1 MSSTGLNN
9 TVEGTNEQDVELL
22 TYSKYFQIN
31 YDFMNSSEEELF
43 SQDSESEFEEEHT
56 KKSTNYGLVD
66 EDASSDEE
74 DLSSDEDLSY
84 SDSEA
89 SPSLSADAGKDES
102 AEVEGESEYD
112 SDYDD
117 DSDSKPYGP
126 DWYKKPQFRKGPPAG
141 YTAQANKFLKSN
153 QAADSDFS
161 DSDEDEDDDGS
172 KNKVKSSREKLLVEF
187 FRNSKKIDAA
197 ELTGEW
203 EKLLE
208 EYEST
213 IKLLSKFQQQN
224 NQAIPN
230 IFVKILLQLEDA
242 VNSYDEEHSVTK
254 SKSNSKAYNSLKQR
268 FKKTFREYQD
278 YVNIFN
284 LSKEELFYNES
295 LLSEDAKFVIAEETK
310 KEEELPQLASQS
322 VKFFTTLN
330 TVLEHKG
337 KKNTDIHQQIETM
350 VDVLENLASDSY
362 EKILA
367 YLNLIPLRF
376 EATNN
381 MAYQPLDQWRVSFN
395 EIDALFKL
403 LEDNID
409 EYIVSEVATRND
421 FLDDKESL
429 FNPSSGKK
437 EILGSIFAFVE
448 RLDSEFSKSLLH
460 IDYKSMEYVDRLRN
474 EQEIYNMILRTQLYL
489 EKTLPKEKEGFF
501 LSRVLI
507 LRLNHIYYKPNDLIE
522 TFESEAWEF
531 IKTLSIE
538 YTSRF
543 QGGVTSNAELIDNLV
558 AVFKTDEEA
567 KKLNFNEKAHL
578 FKIYYYALN
587 DEYTTAV
594 ALLENFAQEGFAINE
609 INKYDSSIQI
619 LFNRVIVQLGF
630 SSFKNC
636 LFNDSQSILRPV
648 SLPQQLKEFMG
659 QKSVSKYNDFNDK
672 SGSNSMQ
679 FADGVKL
686 EDVHL
691 PFHKHIN
698 LDLIDTVFLTCSLIN
713 DVPKIAALN
722 SRCVV
727 SEPIP
732 NTPKTIK
739 KKLDT
744 YEKAGFHAPAESQK
758 DFILHAAIA
767 MQKGDW
773 KKAMDYVSKTAVWN
787 LFTETKQQV
796 DLVEI
801 FKTQTL
807 KTYIF
812 NIKKFYSKLSIA
824 KLDAIFE
831 LGSEKIKEILKETFE
846 THEVEASIEEDSQYI
861 IFQKGIELPKL
872 EELCLK
878 LNRERKN
885 RRYKNGTNQ
894 HSNYNHHS
902 SKF

>member
-1 MSSTGLNN
+1 MSTSDLN
-9 TVEGTNEQDVELL
+9 TAVDGGNEQDVDLL
-22 TYSKYFQIN
+22 TYSKYFQNN

-43 SQDSESEFEEEHT
+43 SQDSDSEIET
-56 KKSTNYGLVD
+56 KTGNYGLQN
-66 EDASSDEE
+66 EDVSSDEE
-74 DLSSDEDLSY
+74 DLSSDEGF
-84 SDSEA
+84 SDSDNEV
-89 SPSLSADAGKDES
+89 SPSLASKS
-102 AEVEGESEYD
+102 NAEVSDKASDVSEYD

-161 DSDEDEDDDGS
+161 DSEDEYDEDGS
-172 KNKVKSSREKLLVEF
+172 KNKVKSSKQKLLVEF
-187 FRNSKKIDAA
+187 FRHSKKIDVA

-203 EKLLE
+203 EKILE
-208 EYEST
+208 EYEAT
-213 IKLLSKFQQQN
+213 LKLLSKFQQQN
-224 NQAIPN
+224 NQAVPN
-230 IFVKILLQLEDA
+230 IFVKILLQCEEA
-242 VNSYDEEHSVTK
+242 INSYDEDQSGTK
-254 SKSNSKAYNSLKQR
+254 SKTNSKAFNNLKQR
-268 FKKTFREYQD
+268 FKKTIREFQD
-278 YVNIFN
+278 FVNVFN
-284 LSKEELFYNES
+284 VSKDEIFYNES
-295 LLSEDAKFVIAEETK
+295 ALSEDAKFIIIEKSED
-310 KEEELPQLASQS
+310 KEDLPQLASKS
-322 VKFFTTLN
+322 VKFFIKLN
-330 TVLEHKG
+330 SVLEHKG
-337 KKNTDIHQQIETM
+337 KKNTDINEQIDTM
-350 VDVLENLASDSY
+350 VDILENLASDAY
-362 EKILA
+362 EKILS

-376 EATNN
+376 EATNS
-381 MAYQPLDQWRVSFN
+381 MAYQPLEQWKVSFT

-403 LEDNID
+403 LEENID
-409 EYIVSEVATRND
+409 EYIVSEVASRND

-429 FNPSSGKK
+429 VNPKTGKK
-437 EILGSIFAFVE
+437 EILGSVFAFVE
-448 RLDSEFSKSLLH
+448 RLNSEFAKSLLH
-460 IDYKSMEYVDRLRN
+460 IDYKSMEYVDRLRD
-474 EQEIYNMILRTQLYL
+474 EQDIYNMILRTQLYL

-507 LRLNHIYYKPNDLIE
+507 LRLDHIYYKPNDLIE
-522 TFESEAWEF
+522 IFEAEAWEF
-531 IKTLSIE
+531 IHSLTTKYET
-538 YTSRF
+538 RF
-543 QGGVTSNAELIDNLV
+543 QSDSVNNAELIDSLV
-558 AVFKTDEEA
+558 DVFDKDIEA

-587 DEYTTAV
+587 DDYTKAV
-594 ALLENFAQEGFAINE
+594 ALLESFAQDGFAINE

-636 LFNDSQSILRPV
+636 LFSDSQSILRPV

-659 QKSVSKYNDFNDK
+659 QKSISKYNDYNDK
-672 SGSNSMQ
+672 SGNNSME

-722 SRCVV
+722 SRCFV

-773 KKAMDYVSKTAVWN
+773 KKAMDYVSKTGVWN
-787 LFTETKQQV
+787 LFSESKQEV

-801 FKTQTL
+801 FKIQTL
-807 KTYIF
+807 KAYIF
-812 NIKKFYSKLSIA
+812 NIKKFYTKLAISH
-824 KLDAIFE
+824 LETIFE
-831 LGSEKIKEILKETFE
+831 LSSDRIKEILRETFE
-846 THEVEASIEEDSQYI
+846 TYEVDALVEDNSEFVV
-861 IFQKGIELPKL
+861 FQKGSELPKL

-878 LNRERKN
+878 LNRERN
-885 RRYKNGTNQ
+885 TRRYKN
-894 HSNYNHHS
+894 SNNTHGHYSQQS

>member
-1 MSSTGLNN
+1 MSTSEVN
-9 TVEGTNEQDVELL
+9 TAVDGSKQQDVDFL
-22 TYSKYFQIN
+22 TFSKYFQIN

-43 SQDSESEFEEEHT
+43 SQDSESEEEEENT
-56 KKSTNYGLVD
+56 KKSTNYGLLD
-66 EDASSDEE
+66 EDVSSNAE
-74 DLSSDEDLSY
+74 DLFSDEDLSE
-84 SDSEA
+84 SEKEESLPLSGTNSKENSEA
-89 SPSLSADAGKDES
+89 
-102 AEVEGESEYD
+102 ESEYD

-161 DSDEDEDDDGS
+161 DSDDSDDEDSS

-187 FRNSKKIDAA
+187 FRHSKKIDAA

-203 EKLLE
+203 EKILE

-213 IKLLSKFQQQN
+213 FKLLAKFQQQN
-224 NQAIPN
+224 NQAVPN
-230 IFVKILLQLEDA
+230 IFIKILIQLEEA
-242 VNSYDEEHSVTK
+242 INTYDEEHSVSKTK
-254 SKSNSKAYNSLKQR
+254 NNSKAYNSLKQR

-278 YVNIFN
+278 YVNVFN
-284 LSKEELFYNES
+284 ISKQDVFYNEA
-295 LLSEDAKFVIAEETK
+295 LLSEDAKFVIVEEIEK
-310 KEEELPQLASQS
+310 GEGLPQLASKSAQ
-322 VKFFTTLN
+322 FFSKLN
-330 TVLEHKG
+330 IVLEHKG
-337 KKNTDIHQQIETM
+337 KKNTDINQQIDTI
-350 VDVLENLASDSY
+350 VDILEHLASDPY

-376 EATNN
+376 ESTNG
-381 MAYQPLDQWRVSFN
+381 MAYQPLDQWKTSFA
-395 EIDALFKL
+395 EIDSLFKL
-403 LEDNID
+403 LDDNIN

-421 FLDDKESL
+421 FLDDKDSL
-429 FNPSSGKK
+429 VNPATGKK
-437 EILGSIFAFVE
+437 EILGSLFAFVE
-448 RLDSEFSKSLLH
+448 RLNSEFAKSLLH
-460 IDYKSMEYVDRLRN
+460 IDYKSMEYVDRLRD
-474 EQEIYNMILRTQLYL
+474 EQDIYNMILRTQLYL

-501 LSRVLI
+501 LTRVLI
-507 LRLNHIYYKPNDLIE
+507 LRLDHIYYKPNDLIE
-522 TFESEAWEF
+522 HIESEAWNF
-531 IKTLSIE
+531 IATLSAKYE
-538 YTSRF
+538 SRF
-543 QGGVTSNAELIDNLV
+543 QSKTTSITDLIDNLV
-558 AVFKTDEEA
+558 VVFEKDEES
-567 KKLNFNEKAHL
+567 KKFNFNIKAHL

-587 DEYTTAV
+587 DDYTRAV
-594 ALLENFAQEGFAINE
+594 SLLESFAEEGFVINE
-609 INKYDSSIQI
+609 INKYDFSVQI

-659 QKSVSKYNDFNDK
+659 QKSLSRYHDFNDK
-672 SGSNSMQ
+672 SSNNKME
-679 FADGVKL
+679 FADGVKI

-722 SRCVV
+722 SRCLVV
-727 SEPIP
+727 EPIP

-739 KKLDT
+739 KKLDA

-773 KKAMDYVSKTAVWN
+773 KKAMQFVSKTAVWK
-787 LFTETKQQV
+787 LFSESKQEV

-801 FKTQTL
+801 FKIQTL

-812 NIKKFYSKLSIA
+812 NIKKFYSKLSIS
-824 KLDAIFE
+824 KLDEIFE
-831 LGSEKIKEILKETFE
+831 LGAERIKDVLRETFAA
-846 THEVEASIEEDSQYI
+846 HEVEASIDDASEYI
-861 IFQKGIELPKL
+861 IFNKSSELPKL

-885 RRYKNGTNQ
+885 RRYKNGTNL
-894 HSNYNHHS
+894 NNHYGQQS